1 MKLVVFGIGVIVGGF
16 VCVVFE
22 LVGII
27 DILSKLLGLNIL
39 INMVCVI
46 IDGL

>member
-1 MKLVVFGIGVIVGGF
+1 MKLVVFGIGVIVGGL
-16 VCVVFE
+16 VCVVLE

-27 DILSKLLGLNIL
+27 DILSKFLGLNIF

-46 IDGL
+46 INGL